1 MLLQCTICVKLFVL
15 LDSIFLYVCFI
26 DTFTM
31 CNRKQKFRLHT
42 QTSIVSAYIIS
53 NLFSCVSCFVVSDVK
68 NKLLIA
74 LLFVERLLA
83 AVYDRLRVVCVFACL
98 LFFGEGCFI
107 FCVSF
112 YGFKGISFVN
122 MLYESPRRKPGWRFT
137 AGFEFQIN
145 VEESFFFRKFKNNNN
160 NKKFHFFY
168 CVKKNTS
175 VDKTRRT
182 FLK

>member
-1 MLLQCTICVKLFVL
+1 MIVPK
-15 LDSIFLYVCFI
+15 YVCFI

-42 QTSIVSAYIIS
+42 QTSTVSAYIMS

-68 NKLLIA
+68 NKFLIA

-83 AVYDRLRVVCVFACL
+83 AVHDRLRVVCVFACL

-107 FCVSF
+107 FCVSS
-112 YGFKGISFVN
+112 YVFKGISFVN

-137 AGFEFQIN
+137 AGFELFFLMFHKIISLFLGVCYPEFFLFCKIFPN
-145 VEESFFFRKFKNNNN
+145 SFE
-160 NKKFHFFY
+160 
-168 CVKKNTS
+168 
-175 VDKTRRT
+175 
-182 FLK
+182 